1 MHRRQLIR
9 TAAASMVL
17 ATALFATGGAV
28 AHEATPTA
36 TAGWEISLSGD
47 STIEAVHSVSAVDDD
62 LAWAVGRQDQRG
74 VIMRWDGAEWKEDT
88 APGLPPVGRWSSVSA
103 ASADDVWVH
112 GLSQRDAVLAHYDGE
127 SWTTVP
133 IPYPVGDSWLDVPI
147 KAVPGRL
154 FVGGESLQTYADGV
168 WQNFE
173 LPDLVNV
180 RGIDAFSAD
189 DAYATGMQY
198 PVGGG
203 HPVAY
208 HWDGTNWTRLA
219 EPPARTGTDTAT
231 IAVAEPDNVYVGG
244 WATAPHGGPPI
255 PSVLHWD
262 GTEWRDITGS
272 LSHLYLQAI
281 TVDGAGGLWVA
292 GMDETDPADSA
303 PVFWHFDG
311 DNWTKEFGAWAPDG
325 DTQWPNYTFWD
336 LAPAGDSGAVWAVGD
351 YSVPWDGTEV
361 STGRGLIQRSVVPAV
376 TPDRR

>member
-9 TAAASMVL
+9 TAAASLAL

-36 TAGWEISLSGD
+36 TAGWELSLSGE
-47 STIEAVHSVSAVDDD
+47 SPIETVESVSAVDDD
-62 LAWAVGRQDQRG
+62 LAWAVGRQGQRG
-74 VIMRWDGAEWKEDT
+74 VVMRWDGVRWSEDT
-88 APGLPPVGRWSSVSA
+88 APGLPQVWTWSSVSA
-103 ASADDVWVH
+103 AAADDVWVH
-112 GLSQRDAVLAHYDGE
+112 GLSGLDAVLAHYDGE

-133 IPYPVGDSWLDVPI
+133 IPHPVGRSWPEVPI

-154 FVGGESLQTYADGV
+154 FVGGSSLQTYADGV

-173 LPDLVNV
+173 LPHLVNI
-180 RGIDAFSAD
+180 RGLDAFSAD

-198 PVGGG
+198 PVDGG

-208 HWDGTNWTRLA
+208 HWDGTTWTRLA
-219 EPPARTGTDTAT
+219 DPPARTETDIAAL
-231 IAVAEPDNVYVGG
+231 AVAEPGNVYVAG
-244 WATAPHGGPPI
+244 WATAPRGAPPI
-255 PSVLHWD
+255 PGVLHWD

-272 LSHLYLQAI
+272 LSHLYLDAI
-281 TVDGAGGLWVA
+281 TVDATGGLWVA
-292 GMDETDPADSA
+292 GMDSTDPADSA
-303 PVFWHFDG
+303 PVFWYFDG
-311 DNWTKEFGAWAPDG
+311 TGWTKEFGAWAPDS
-325 DTQWPNYTFWD
+325 DNQSPTYIFHD

-351 YSVPWDGTEV
+351 YNLPWDGTGI